1 MNLDVH
7 LHAYGVRRHVGKL
20 AAHGNAILF
29 QYAPE
34 FLDSGINI
42 SPFRLPLS
50 PEVKEDP
57 KRTFDGLF
65 GVFNDSLPDGWGLLL
80 LDRALRKKGSSLH
93 ACLPLQRLAMV
104 GAHGMGALE
113 YTPAAE
119 QAEEAVSVAELDA
132 LAEESLRI
140 LRDAPVDAGQLDKL
154 IQLNGSSAGAR
165 PKILVNVADDYRIV
179 PQGAGEP
186 QGTPWIIKFRSAHEP
201 PNTGLT
207 EYAYSLAAR
216 EAGLDMPET
225 HLFPSA
231 TSPGYFGVQRFDR
244 VHGQKVHVHT
254 ACGLLHASHR
264 EPSLTYESLLR
275 LTLLLTKD
283 IREVLKMVRLMVFNV
298 RSGNRDD
305 HSKNF
310 SFLLNK
316 ENQWR
321 MAPVYDLTPSEGI
334 NGEQTCMVNNKGK
347 DITEK
352 DFLAAAATVDVDAR
366 TVREIIQQVDAA
378 LAGVKKLGAQMCT
391 KEAV

>member
-20 AAHGNAILF
+20 AAQSNTILF

-119 QAEEAVSVAELDA
+119 QAEQAVSVAELDA
-132 LAEESLRI
+132 LAEESLRV

-216 EAGLDMPET
+216 KSGLDMPHT

-283 IREVLKMVRLMVFNV
+283 MREVLKMVRLMVFNV
-298 RSGNRDD
+298 RSGNKDD

-334 NGEQTCMVNNKGK
+334 NGEQTCMVNNNGK

-378 LAGVKKLGAQMCT
+378 LAEVKK
-391 KEAV
+391 

>member
-20 AAHGNAILF
+20 AAHSNAILF
-29 QYAPE
+29 QYGPE

-42 SPFRLPLS
+42 SPFWLPLS

-80 LDRALRKKGSSLH
+80 LDRAFRKKGSSLH
-93 ACLPLQRLAMV
+93 ACVPLQRLAMV
-104 GAHGMGALE
+104 GVHGMGALE

-132 LAEESLRI
+132 LAEDSLRI

-179 PQGAGEP
+179 PQGVGEP

-378 LAGVKKLGAQMCT
+378 LAEVKK
-391 KEAV
+391 

>member
-20 AAHGNAILF
+20 AAHSNTILF

-34 FLDSGINI
+34 ILDSGINI

-132 LAEESLRI
+132 LADESLRI
-140 LRDAPVDAGQLDKL
+140 LRDAPVDEGQLDKL

-201 PNTGLT
+201 LNTGQT

-225 HLFPSA
+225 HLFPSV
-231 TSPGYFGVQRFDR
+231 TSPGYFGVKRFDR
-244 VHGQKVHVHT
+244 AHGQKVHVHT

-352 DFLAAAATVDVDAR
+352 DFLAAAATVDVDAS

-378 LAGVKKLGAQMCT
+378 LAEVKK
-391 KEAV
+391 

>member
-7 LHAYGVRRHVGKL
+7 LNFLGNRRHVGKL
-20 AAHGNAILF
+20 AAPGGTILF

-42 SPFRLPLS
+42 SPFKLALG
-50 PEVKEDP
+50 PEVKHDP

-80 LDRALRKKGSSLH
+80 LDRALRKKGTSLQ

-113 YTPAAE
+113 YSPAID
-119 QAEEAVSVAELDA
+119 QAGESVCVAELDA
-132 LAEESLRI
+132 LAEESLRV
-140 LRDAPVDAGQLDKL
+140 LRDAPVDAAQLDRL

-165 PKILVNVADDYRIV
+165 PKILVNVTGDFRIV
-179 PQGAGEP
+179 PQNTDGE
-186 QGTPWIIKFRSAHEP
+186 PWIIKFRSAHEATD
-201 PNTGLT
+201 TGLM
-207 EYAYSLAAR
+207 EYKYSIAAR

-225 HLFPSA
+225 HLFSSG
-231 TSPGYFGVQRFDR
+231 TTPGYFGVKRFDR
-244 VHGQKVHVHT
+244 VRRNKVHVHT

-264 EPSLTYESLLR
+264 TPSLTYESLLR

-283 IREVLKMVRLMVFNV
+283 MREVRKMVRLMVFNV
-298 RSGNRDD
+298 RAGNKDD

-310 SFLLNK
+310 SFLLDA

-334 NGEQTCMVNNKGK
+334 NGEQTCMVNNKGLNITAK
-347 DITEK
+347 D
-352 DFLAAAATVDVDAR
+352 LQAAAATVDVDAT
-366 TVREIIQQVDAA
+366 TVQEMIQQVDEA
-378 LAGVKKLGAQMCT
+378 LEKVKR
-391 KEAV
+391 

>member
-7 LHAYGVRRHVGKL
+7 LHAHGERRYVGKL
-20 AAHGNAILF
+20 AEQGGTILF

-80 LDRALRKKGSSLH
+80 LDRVLRKKGASLH

-104 GAHGMGALE
+104 GTHGMGALE
-113 YTPAAE
+113 YTPAPDDAQGE
-119 QAEEAVSVAELDA
+119 TDKSVSIAELDA
-132 LAEESLRI
+132 LAEESLKI
-140 LRDAPVDAGQLDKL
+140 LRDAPVDASQLDRL

-165 PKILVNVADDYRIV
+165 PKILVNVTNDYRIV
-179 PQGAGEP
+179 PQEAGEP
-186 QGTPWIIKFRSAHEP
+186 QGTPWIIKFRSAHESP
-201 PNTGLT
+201 DTGQV
-207 EYAYSLAAR
+207 EYAYSIAAR

-225 HLFPSA
+225 HLFPSE
-231 TSPGYFGVQRFDR
+231 TTPGYFGVKRFDR
-244 VHGQKVHVHT
+244 EQGMKVHAHT

-283 IREVLKMVRLMVFNV
+283 MREVLKMLRLMVFNV
-298 RSGNRDD
+298 RSGNKDD

-310 SFLLNK
+310 SFLLDK
-316 ENQWR
+316 DNQWR

-334 NGEQTCMVNNKGK
+334 NGEQTCMVNNKGL

-352 DFLAAAATVDVDAR
+352 DLRAAAATVDVDGR
-366 TVREIIQQVDAA
+366 TVLEIIEQVDEA
-378 LAGVKKLGAQMCT
+378 LGMIKGKKA
-391 KEAV
+391 

>member
-20 AAHGNAILF
+20 AAHSNAILF
-29 QYAPE
+29 QYTPE

-50 PEVKEDP
+50 PEVREDP

-132 LAEESLRI
+132 LAEDSLRI

-165 PKILVNVADDYRIV
+165 PKILVNVADDFRIV

-264 EPSLTYESLLR
+264 DPSLTYESLLR

-352 DFLAAAATVDVDAR
+352 DFLAAAATVDVDAS
-366 TVREIIQQVDAA
+366 TVREIMQQVDAA
-378 LAGVKKLGAQMCT
+378 LAEMKK
-391 KEAV
+391 